1 MMAQRRVNGSGR
13 KNGFQRRWYGPAI
26 AIPLL
31 CVLAL
36 PAAAQDKKNSGA
48 NKNDDD
54 DSIGFIAS
62 KNASAKEVGLPL
74 YPGSQRHKDESN
86 DSPALQL
93 GAWGGSSG
101 FKLVVLKM
109 ESTDAPE
116 KVTAFYH
123 KALGKYGKV
132 LNCTDSSAAAG
143 GKDKGKS
150 SKELDCES
158 DHPDNGEVVLKAGT
172 KQEQHIASIK
182 PNGTGSFYDL
192 VYVEAR
198 GGDNK

>member
-1 MMAQRRVNGSGR
+1 MKTQELTIGGSHE
-13 KNGFQRRWYGPAI
+13 KELWERWHGPAI
-26 AIPLL
+26 ALFLL
-31 CVLAL
+31 CALAL
-36 PAAAQDKKNSGA
+36 PAGAQDKKNSGA
-48 NKNDDD
+48 NKDDD

-74 YPGSQRHKDESN
+74 YPGSQRHRDNSD

-109 ESTDAPE
+109 ESNDPPE
-116 KVTAFYH
+116 KVMAFYH

-132 LNCTDSSAAAG
+132 LNCSGSSAAAG
-143 GKDKGKS
+143 ASDKSKS
-150 SKELDCES
+150 SKELDCDS
-158 DHPDNGEVVLKAGT
+158 DHADNGEIVLKAGT

-182 PNGTGSFYDL
+182 PNGSGSFYDL

-198 GGDNK
+198 GSDK

>member
-1 MMAQRRVNGSGR
+1 MRTQRRMNSGTHKKEFWR
-13 KNGFQRRWYGPAI
+13 QWYSAAI
-26 AIPLL
+26 ALLLL

-36 PAAAQDKKNSGA
+36 PASAQNKKNSGA
-48 NKNDDD
+48 NEDDDD

-74 YPGSQRHKDESN
+74 YPGSQRHRDNSK

-109 ESTDAPE
+109 ESNDPPE

-132 LNCTDSSAAAG
+132 LNCSGSSGAAG
-143 GKDKGKS
+143 ASGKSKS

-158 DHPDNGEVVLKAGT
+158 DHPDNGETVLKAGT

-182 PNGTGSFYDL
+182 PNGSGSFYDL

-198 GGDNK
+198 GGDK